1 MEDFIKFLQDNKIP
15 YKENESLKNYCTY
28 KIGEKTRFVVEPK
41 DTKSLVK
48 LIEYVKENNIKHM
61 IIGYGSNLIFPD
73 TDYDGAIIRLVN
85 MSEIEY
91 IGENLFKAG
100 AGISL
105 QKLAMTLSSKG
116 YTGIEFAT
124 AIPGTLGGAIYM
136 NAGAYKS
143 DMGYIISHVEV
154 LTPDLKIITL
164 ANKELNFHY
173 RTSFFQSNP
182 GYIILNATI
191 SLKKAN
197 VDEIME
203 LIKDRSLRRK
213 ASQPIEYP
221 SAGSVFRNPE
231 EIPAG
236 MLIEELGLKNKTCG
250 GAQISSK
257 HANFIINIGNAKGS
271 DILKLIKLV
280 KEEAKE
286 KRNIELK
293 EEQKIIKW
301 D

>member
-41 DTKSLVK
+41 DIKSLVK

-73 TDYDGAIIRLVN
+73 TNYDGVIIRLVN

-91 IGENLFKAG
+91 IAENLIKAG

-124 AIPGTLGGAIYM
+124 AIPGTLGGAVYM

-173 RTSFFQSNP
+173 RTSFFQTNP

-231 EIPAG
+231 DIPAG
-236 MLIEELGLKNKTCG
+236 MLIEELGLKSKIIG
-250 GAQISSK
+250 GAQISEK
-257 HANFIINIGNAKGS
+257 HGNFIINIKDAKSS
-271 DILKLIKLV
+271 DILELIDLV
-280 KEEAKE
+280 KTEAKN
-286 KRNIELK
+286 KRNINLK